1 MFVLISY
8 SNVMW
13 WSLRRAHVAL
23 TLRLC
28 RAQTHRKVMSAL
40 EALVTRSHRSQAR
53 SSIEK
58 YAQKKKN
65 GVISMP

>member
-1 MFVLISY
+1 MFVLIPC

-13 WSLRRAHVAL
+13 WSLRRDHVAV

-40 EALVTRSHRSQAR
+40 EALVTHSHRSQALKHK
-53 SSIEK
+53 K
-58 YAQKKKN
+58 YAQKWKN